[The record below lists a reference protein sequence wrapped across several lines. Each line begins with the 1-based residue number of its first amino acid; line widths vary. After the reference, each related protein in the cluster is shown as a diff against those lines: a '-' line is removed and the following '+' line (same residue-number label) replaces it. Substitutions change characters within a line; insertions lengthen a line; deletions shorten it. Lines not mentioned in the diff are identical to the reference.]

1 MDNYKIKVKG
11 ELDISKATLAL
22 NSLGYVLGNL
32 PKDSIHVIY
41 AMADKTVQYVTY
53 DDGYDYHGIEAKD
66 LTVDQLKD
74 KAVLHRN
81 NPNDGNYSL
90 FISEPQG
97 HLNLYK
103 TSEDVFYV
111 FCNRLKI
118 WDKSRAVNINT
129 EGLVKKGEEKDPAL
143 ISGAEALRA
152 LADGKD
158 VQVSTEFTRSS
169 WHDDT
174 ATYTAK
180 EILAEETAETDDYN
194 SMKLFFRL
202 KPQTIKVE
210 LELPK
215 PFEPKDG
222 ETYYYL
228 KPSNAWGFGCG
239 EWGDD
244 SMQNEYIQY
253 GAWPTKEDVL
263 KVVEQLR
270 KIRGAS

>member
-1 MDNYKIKVKG
+1 MDNYKINIKNG
-11 ELDISKATLAL
+11 LDISKVTVAL
-22 NSLGYVLGNL
+22 NDLGYVLGNL
-32 PKDSIHVIY
+32 PKDDIHVIY
-41 AMADKTVQYVTY
+41 AMADKTVRYVTY

-143 ISGAEALRA
+143 ISGADALRA

-158 VQVSTEFTRSS
+158 VEYFDKLNKEWDADTSILPINVFTNGS
-169 WHDDT
+169 
-174 ATYTAK
+174 
-180 EILAEETAETDDYN
+180 IQ
-194 SMKLFFRL
+194 FRL
-202 KPQTIKVE
+202 KPQTIKLE

-215 PFEPKDG
+215 PFEPKVGEEFWTIVNGSDG
-222 ETYYYL
+222 YAC
-228 KPSNAWGFGCG
+228 SNEIASRANTF
-239 EWGDD
+239 
-244 SMQNEYIQY
+244 
-253 GAWPTKEDVL
+253 GAWRTEEEIKQ
-263 KVVEQLR
+263 VVEQLR
-270 KIRGAS
+270 KIRGTNS

>member
-1 MDNYKIKVKG
+1 MDNCKIKVKG
-11 ELDISKATLAL
+11 DLDISKATLAL
-22 NSLGYVLGNL
+22 KSLGYVLGNL

-143 ISGAEALRA
+143 ISGAEAYDLIGKRVEVEA
-152 LADGKD
+152 FCSQGDGTFKWED
-158 VQVSTEFTRSS
+158 
-169 WHDDT
+169 
-174 ATYTAK
+174 AK
-180 EILAEETAETDDYN
+180 HLPACDILNDGFD
-194 SMKLFFRL
+194 FRL
-202 KPQTIKVE
+202 KPTTLTVNA
-210 LELPK
+210 ELPK
-215 PFEPKDG
+215 PSREFQQNTEVYAV
-222 ETYYYL
+222 TYEF
-228 KPSNAWGFGCG
+228 KTREERNAFA
-239 EWGDD
+239 E
-244 SMQNEYIQY
+244 
-253 GAWPTKEDVL
+253 K
-263 KVVEQLR
+263 LR
-270 KIRGAS
+270 GTNS

>member
-11 ELDISKATLAL
+11 DLDISKATLAL
-22 NSLGYVLGNL
+22 KSLGYVLGNL

-129 EGLVKKGEEKDPAL
+129 EGLVKKGGEKDPAL
-143 ISGAEALRA
+143 ISGADVPALIKK
-152 LADGKD
+152 GES
-158 VQVSTEFTRSS
+158 VQFRSVFNVQGGGEWQDLNLERDEEEFSLGDLINTRFE
-169 WHDDT
+169 W
-174 ATYTAK
+174 
-180 EILAEETAETDDYN
+180 
-194 SMKLFFRL
+194 RL

-215 PFEPKDG
+215 PFEPKVGEEYFYINSGRESGFAKKLHDG
-222 ETYYYL
+222 KKLDYMATQ
-228 KPSNAWGFGCG
+228 FGAYRT
-239 EWGDD
+239 EEEIK
-244 SMQNEYIQY
+244 Q
-253 GAWPTKEDVL
+253 
-263 KVVEQLR
+263 VVDQLR
-270 KIRGAS
+270 KIRGTNS

>member
-1 MDNYKIKVKG
+1 MDNYKINIKNG
-11 ELDISKATLAL
+11 LDISKATLAL

-129 EGLVKKGEEKDPAL
+129 EGLVKKGEEKYPAL
-143 ISGAEALRA
+143 ISGAEAELVAQAKKFITSDHLNRFEA
-152 LADGKD
+152 AEAHLEGHPVQFMLANGDFIDITSDTTLGIFEKDGGY
-158 VQVSTEFTRSS
+158 S
-169 WHDDT
+169 
-174 ATYTAK
+174 
-180 EILAEETAETDDYN
+180 
-194 SMKLFFRL
+194 FRL
-202 KPQTIKVE
+202 KPQTIKLE
-210 LELPK
+210 LEIPAPYTAKIGGRDDTSFVLNVGRHQYCYK
-215 PFEPKDG
+215 TEEDYTKARDAL
-222 ETYYYL
+222 ETVFD
-228 KPSNAWGFGCG
+228 A
-239 EWGDD
+239 
-244 SMQNEYIQY
+244 
-253 GAWPTKEDVL
+253 AV
-263 KVVEQLR
+263 
-270 KIRGAS
+270 RGTNS

>member
-103 TSEDVFYV
+103 TSEDIFYV
-111 FCNRLKI
+111 FCSRLNI

-129 EGLVKKGEEKDPAL
+129 EGLVKKGGEKDPAL
-143 ISGAEALRA
+143 ISGDVA
-152 LADGKD
+152 LANVHKCI
-158 VQVSTEFTRSS
+158 VQYL
-169 WHDDT
+169 HDDEPYGRWT
-174 ATYTAK
+174 T
-180 EILAEETAETDDYN
+180 ITDHLWSQYHLGMFLDPDT
-194 SMKLFFRL
+194 KFKFRF
-202 KPQTIKVE
+202 KPQTIKLE

-215 PFEPKDG
+215 PFEPKEGD
-222 ETYYYL
+222 EYFYISTLQHCLYSHDVWSDE
-228 KPSNAWGFGCG
+228 PADITQAAFGAYRT
-239 EWGDD
+239 EDD
-244 SMQNEYIQY
+244 VKK
-253 GAWPTKEDVL
+253 A
-263 KVVEQLR
+263 VEQLR
-270 KIRGAS
+270 KLRGAS

>member
-1 MDNYKIKVKG
+1 MDNYKINIKNG
-11 ELDISKATLAL
+11 LDISKATLAL
-22 NSLGYVLGNL
+22 KSLGYVLGNL

-152 LADGKD
+152 LADGKE
-158 VQVSTEFTRSS
+158 VEFKHDSQGWVTCLGLNIERVLGG
-169 WHDDT
+169 WHQ
-174 ATYTAK
+174 
-180 EILAEETAETDDYN
+180 
-194 SMKLFFRL
+194 MRL

-215 PFEPKDG
+215 PFEPR
-222 ETYYYL
+222 L
-228 KPSNAWGFGCG
+228 
-239 EWGDD
+239 GDIYWFLSPFYSTGYDHCTFTND
-244 SMQNEYIQY
+244 SADKLHVQY
-253 GAWPTKEDVL
+253 GAYRSEDEV
-263 KVVEQLR
+263 KQAVKQLR
-270 KIRGAS
+270 KIRGTNS

>member
-103 TSEDVFYV
+103 TSEDIFYV
-111 FCNRLKI
+111 FCSRLNI

-129 EGLVKKGEEKDPAL
+129 EGLVKKGGEKDPAL
-143 ISGAEALRA
+143 ISGADAHQAL
-152 LADGKD
+152 LAGEN
-158 VQVSTEFTRSS
+158 VQYSGYGEQY
-169 WHDDT
+169 WDT
-174 ATYTAK
+174 ALNCNIGVFLNHEK
-180 EILAEETAETDDYN
+180 FPDF
-194 SMKLFFRL
+194 KFRIV
-202 KPQTIKVE
+202 PRTIKVE

-215 PFEPKDG
+215 PFEPKVGEEYFYINSGRESGFAKKLHDG
-222 ETYYYL
+222 KKLDYMATQ
-228 KPSNAWGFGCG
+228 FGAYRT
-239 EWGDD
+239 EEEIK
-244 SMQNEYIQY
+244 Q
-253 GAWPTKEDVL
+253 
-263 KVVEQLR
+263 VVEQLR

>member
-103 TSEDVFYV
+103 TSEDIFYV
-111 FCNRLKI
+111 FCSRLKI

-129 EGLVKKGEEKDPAL
+129 EGLVEKCEEKDPAL
-143 ISGAEALRA
+143 ISGADAK
-152 LADGKD
+152 LAWANGES
-158 VQVSTEFTRSS
+158 VQFRDEFDK
-169 WHDDT
+169 WYEDW
-174 ATYTAK
+174 
-180 EILAEETAETDDYN
+180 TDLN
-194 SMKLFFRL
+194 SKKNGFWITDFDLPHHQFRI
-202 KPQTIKVE
+202 KPTLTVNA
-210 LELPK
+210 ELPK
-215 PFEPKDG
+215 PSREFHQNTEVYAV
-222 ETYYYL
+222 TYEF
-228 KPSNAWGFGCG
+228 KTREERNAFA
-239 EWGDD
+239 D
-244 SMQNEYIQY
+244 
-253 GAWPTKEDVL
+253 K
-263 KVVEQLR
+263 LR
-270 KIRGAS
+270 GTNS

>member
-103 TSEDVFYV
+103 TSEDIFYV
-111 FCNRLKI
+111 FCSRLNI

-129 EGLVKKGEEKDPAL
+129 EGLVKKGGEKDPAL
-143 ISGAEALRA
+143 ISGADAHQAL
-152 LADGKD
+152 LAGEN
-158 VQVSTEFTRSS
+158 VQYSGYGEQY
-169 WHDDT
+169 WDT
-174 ATYTAK
+174 ALNCNIGVFLNHEK
-180 EILAEETAETDDYN
+180 FPDF
-194 SMKLFFRL
+194 KFRIV
-202 KPQTIKVE
+202 PRTIKVE

-215 PFEPKDG
+215 PFEPKVGEEYFYINSGRESGFAKKLHDG
-222 ETYYYL
+222 KKLDYMATQ
-228 KPSNAWGFGCG
+228 FGAYRT
-239 EWGDD
+239 EEEIK
-244 SMQNEYIQY
+244 Q
-253 GAWPTKEDVL
+253 
-263 KVVEQLR
+263 VVDQLR
-270 KIRGAS
+270 KIRGTNS

>member
-152 LADGKD
+152 LADGKEVEGFSEENEEWIPIVYFT
-158 VQVSTEFTRSS
+158 VQEVVNGL
-169 WHDDT
+169 
-174 ATYTAK
+174 YK
-180 EILAEETAETDDYN
+180 
-194 SMKLFFRL
+194 FRL
-202 KPQTIKVE
+202 KPQTIKLE

-215 PFEPKDG
+215 PFEPEEDCHVYILDDG
-222 ETYYYL
+222 KTDGYRRYSYEVH
-228 KPSNAWGFGCG
+228 
-239 EWGDD
+239 GDKG
-244 SMQNEYIQY
+244 NTFI
-253 GAWPTKEDVL
+253 GIWKTEDEI
-263 KVVEQLR
+263 KQVVAQLR
-270 KIRGAS
+270 KIRGTNS

>member
-1 MDNYKIKVKG
+1 MDNYKINIKNG
-11 ELDISKATLAL
+11 LDISKATLAL

-129 EGLVKKGEEKDPAL
+129 EGLVKKGEKKDPAL

-152 LADGKD
+152 LADGKEVELLD
-158 VQVSTEFTRSS
+158 EEFDIPWTKILTEKDERNAIEPGISMFFDGYR
-169 WHDDT
+169 
-174 ATYTAK
+174 
-180 EILAEETAETDDYN
+180 EI
-194 SMKLFFRL
+194 KFRL
-202 KPQTIKVE
+202 KPQTIKLE
-210 LELPK
+210 LEIPAPYKAKIGGRDDTSFVLNV
-215 PFEPKDG
+215 G
-222 ETYYYL
+222 RHQYL
-228 KPSNAWGFGCG
+228 Y
-239 EWGDD
+239 
-244 SMQNEYIQY
+244 QNEDDYTRARNALEAVFDAAL
-253 GAWPTKEDVL
+253 G
-263 KVVEQLR
+263 
-270 KIRGAS
+270 GNNS

>member
-111 FCNRLKI
+111 FCNRLMI

-129 EGLVKKGEEKDPAL
+129 EGLVKKGEEKDPTL
-143 ISGAEALRA
+143 ISGAEALDA
-152 LADGKD
+152 LKAKKEVEYCEEGLND
-158 VQVSTEFTRSS
+158 S
-169 WHDDT
+169 W
-174 ATYTAK
+174 
-180 EILAEETAETDDYN
+180 LSAETLPVVYFLTD
-194 SMKLFFRL
+194 SFRFRL
-202 KPQTIKVE
+202 KPQTIKLE

-215 PFEPKDG
+215 PFEPEEDCHVYILDDG
-222 ETYYYL
+222 KTDGYRRYSYEVH
-228 KPSNAWGFGCG
+228 
-239 EWGDD
+239 GDKG
-244 SMQNEYIQY
+244 NTFI
-253 GAWPTKEDVL
+253 GIWKTEDEI
-263 KVVEQLR
+263 KQVVEQLR
-270 KIRGAS
+270 KIRGTNS

>member
-22 NSLGYVLGNL
+22 NSLGYVLGNF

-41 AMADKTVQYVTY
+41 AMADKSVRYVTY

-103 TSEDVFYV
+103 TSEDIFYV
-111 FCNRLKI
+111 FCSRLNI

-129 EGLVKKGEEKDPAL
+129 EGLVKKGGEKDPAL
-143 ISGAEALRA
+143 ISGADALDA
-152 LADGKD
+152 LKAKKEVEYCGEGLND
-158 VQVSTEFTRSS
+158 S
-169 WHDDT
+169 W
-174 ATYTAK
+174 
-180 EILAEETAETDDYN
+180 LSAETLPVVYFLTD
-194 SMKLFFRL
+194 SFRFRL
-202 KPQTIKVE
+202 KPQTIKLE
-210 LELPK
+210 LEIPAPYK
-215 PFEPKDG
+215 AKIG
-222 ETYYYL
+222 
-228 KPSNAWGFGCG
+228 GR
-239 EWGDD
+239 DD
-244 SMQNEYIQY
+244 TSFVLNVGRHQYCYKNEEDY
-253 GAWPTKEDVL
+253 TKARDALEAVFDAAV
-263 KVVEQLR
+263 
-270 KIRGAS
+270 RGTNS

>member
-1 MDNYKIKVKG
+1 MDNYKINIKNG
-11 ELDISKATLAL
+11 LDISKATLAL

-32 PKDSIHVIY
+32 PKDDIHVIY

-53 DDGYDYHGIEAKD
+53 DDGYDYHGIEAND

-103 TSEDVFYV
+103 TSEDIFYV
-111 FCNRLKI
+111 FCSRLKI

-143 ISGAEALRA
+143 ISGADALRA

-158 VQVSTEFTRSS
+158 VEANNSDFGYWIDARNLSVKDFF
-169 WHDDT
+169 DD
-174 ATYTAK
+174 
-180 EILAEETAETDDYN
+180 IHI
-194 SMKLFFRL
+194 FRL
-202 KPQTIKVE
+202 KPQTIKLE

-222 ETYYYL
+222 EVYYYL

-270 KIRGAS
+270 KIRGTNS

>member
-143 ISGAEALRA
+143 ISGADA
-152 LADGKD
+152 LADIINVQHAYDDRD
-158 VQVSTEFTRSS
+158 VWYTTQYSTLTIP
-169 WHDDT
+169 
-174 ATYTAK
+174 
-180 EILAEETAETDDYN
+180 EILKGETSDGRKIN
-194 SMKLFFRL
+194 FRL
-202 KPQTIKVE
+202 KPQTIKLE

-215 PFEPKDG
+215 PFEPQVGEEYFYINSGRESGFAKKLHDG
-222 ETYYYL
+222 KKLDYMATQ
-228 KPSNAWGFGCG
+228 FGAYRT
-239 EWGDD
+239 EEEIK
-244 SMQNEYIQY
+244 Q
-253 GAWPTKEDVL
+253 
-263 KVVEQLR
+263 VVEQLR
-270 KIRGAS
+270 KIRGTNS